1 MSRKEWPQD
10 VQATNTQHQKMS
22 NHSVSLTKNRK
33 PKDQPNG
40 PSTNIPGLPLHGN
53 FFLPNLSPNGK
64 KTVDHL
70 TVAIVAPVRTRAT
83 RATLLWLVLP
93 VAFFYLYFV
102 TIHCSL
108 FLPESKTNNLVVQA
122 LSSRKLTHTHMHT
135 IFSFLINVIRPLSGP
150 AWDQGEDCARVRSR
164 LEPACNEFLPAFVF
178 ECCTVSSSSWFCEYR
193 HPSEFL
199 HAGKESVVCLFC
211 GCCWCLDPGRVS
223 SHSTSRKHARKSIK
237 SECAYK
243 GPSRSSFL
251 ASSLPMH
258 SMYRLWALFGV
269 TNWFYCCNRKSIT
282 GRGAIVMIFIFFFAR
297 RGKREIERR
306 GQ

>member
-1 MSRKEWPQD
+1 M
-10 VQATNTQHQKMS
+10 
-22 NHSVSLTKNRK
+22 TKNCWSFDSCHRR
-33 PKDQPNG
+33 PCPHAGYPCDFTLIG
-40 PSTNIPGLPLHGN
+40 PAGCV
-53 FFLPNLSPNGK
+53 FLFIFCY
-64 KTVDHL
+64 H
-70 TVAIVAPVRTRAT
+70 
-83 RATLLWLVLP
+83 
-93 VAFFYLYFV
+93 
-102 TIHCSL
+102 SL
-108 FLPESKTNNLVVQA
+108 FAFSSGIEDKKRKNNLVVQA
-122 LSSRKLTHTHMHT
+122 HFSRNLTHTHMHT

-150 AWDQGEDCARVRSR
+150 AWDQGKVCARVRSR

-211 GCCWCLDPGRVS
+211 RCCWCLDPGRVS